1 MMRTLFRLVVIVPI
15 AIVLLM
21 FAFANRHLV
30 TVSFDPFAGNDV
42 AGPRITAPLFIL
54 LILAVG
60 VGVILGGVSSW
71 FKQAKLKRDLR
82 EARAEADEARI
93 EAARLRREMLVNPP
107 VAAAPAATSSA
118 LIVRRDAA

>member
-1 MMRTLFRLVVIVPI
+1 MRTLFRLIVIVPI

-42 AGPRITAPLFIL
+42 AGPSITAPLFIL
-54 LILAVG
+54 LILAIG
-60 VGVILGGVSSW
+60 IGVILGGVAGW
-71 FKQAKLKRDLR
+71 LKQAKLKRAARD
-82 EARAEADEARI
+82 ARAEADEARI

-107 VAAAPAATSSA
+107 VASTAPATSSA
-118 LIVRRDAA
+118 LVVRRDAA

>member
-1 MMRTLFRLVVIVPI
+1 MRMLFRLFIIVPI

-42 AGPRITAPLFIL
+42 AGPAITAPLFIL
-54 LILAVG
+54 LILAIG
-60 VGVILGGVSSW
+60 VGVILGGLASW
-71 FKQAKLKRDLR
+71 FKQAKLKRALR

-93 EAARLRREMLVNPP
+93 EAARLRREMLMNAPVPP
-107 VAAAPAATSSA
+107 TAPSTSSA
-118 LIVRRDAA
+118 LTVRRDAA

>member
-1 MMRTLFRLVVIVPI
+1 MRTLFRLIVIVPI
-15 AIVLLM
+15 AIILLM

-42 AGPRITAPLFIL
+42 AGPSITAPLFIL

-60 VGVILGGVSSW
+60 AGVVLGGVASW
-71 FKQAKLKRDLR
+71 FKQAKLKRSLR

-107 VAAAPAATSSA
+107 VASTPLSTSSA
-118 LIVRRDAA
+118 LMVRRDAA

>member
-1 MMRTLFRLVVIVPI
+1 MRTVFRLLVIVPI

-42 AGPRITAPLFIL
+42 AGPSVTAPLFIL

-60 VGVILGGVSSW
+60 AGVILGGVASW
-71 FKQAKLKRDLR
+71 FKQAKLKRAARD
-82 EARAEADEARI
+82 ARAEADEARI

-107 VAAAPAATSSA
+107 VPTTTTATSSA
-118 LIVRRDAA
+118 LTVRRDAA

>member
-1 MMRTLFRLVVIVPI
+1 MRTLFRLFVIVPI

-42 AGPRITAPLFIL
+42 AGPSITAPLFIL
-54 LILAVG
+54 LILSIG
-60 VGVILGGVSSW
+60 VGVILGGLASW
-71 FKQAKLKRDLR
+71 FKQAKLKRGLR

-93 EAARLRREMLVNPP
+93 EAARLRREMLINPP
-107 VAAAPAATSSA
+107 AAPATTPTSSA
-118 LIVRRDAA
+118 LTVRREAA

>member
-1 MMRTLFRLVVIVPI
+1 MRTLFRLIVIVPI
-15 AIVLLM
+15 AIILLM

-42 AGPRITAPLFIL
+42 AGPSITAPLFIL

-60 VGVILGGVSSW
+60 AGVVLGGVASW
-71 FKQAKLKRDLR
+71 FKQAKLKRVLR

-107 VAAAPAATSSA
+107 VASTPLSTSSA
-118 LIVRRDAA
+118 LMVRRDAA

>member
-1 MMRTLFRLVVIVPI
+1 MRTLFRLIVIVPI
-15 AIVLLM
+15 AIILLM

-42 AGPRITAPLFIL
+42 AGPSITAPLFIL

-60 VGVILGGVSSW
+60 AGVVLGGVASW
-71 FKQAKLKRDLR
+71 FKQAKLKRALR

-107 VAAAPAATSSA
+107 VASTPLSTSSA
-118 LIVRRDAA
+118 LMVRRDAA

>member
-1 MMRTLFRLVVIVPI
+1 MRTVFRLLVIVPI

-42 AGPRITAPLFIL
+42 AGPSVTAPLFIL

-60 VGVILGGVSSW
+60 AGVILGGVASW
-71 FKQAKLKRDLR
+71 FKQAKLKRAARD
-82 EARAEADEARI
+82 ARAEADEARI

-107 VAAAPAATSSA
+107 GPPPTTTTSSA
-118 LIVRRDAA
+118 LTVRRDAA

>member
-1 MMRTLFRLVVIVPI
+1 MRTLFRLFVIVPI

-30 TVSFDPFAGNDV
+30 TVSFDPFAGTDV
-42 AGPRITAPLFIL
+42 AGPSVTAPLFIL
-54 LILAVG
+54 LILAIG

-71 FKQAKLKRDLR
+71 FKQAKLKRVLR

-107 VAAAPAATSSA
+107 VTAAPASTSSA

>member
-1 MMRTLFRLVVIVPI
+1 MRTLFRLFVIVPI
-15 AIVLLM
+15 AIVVLM

-42 AGPRITAPLFIL
+42 AGPSITAPLFIL
-54 LILAVG
+54 LILAIG
-60 VGVILGGVSSW
+60 VGVILGGLSGW
-71 FKQAKLKRDLR
+71 FKQAKLKRAAR

-107 VAAAPAATSSA
+107 VASSAPATSSA
-118 LIVRRDAA
+118 LVVRRDAA